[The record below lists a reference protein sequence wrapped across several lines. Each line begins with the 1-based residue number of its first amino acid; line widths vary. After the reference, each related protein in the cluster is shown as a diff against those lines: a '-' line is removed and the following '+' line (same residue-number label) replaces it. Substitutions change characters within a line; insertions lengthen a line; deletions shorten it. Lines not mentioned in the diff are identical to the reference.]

1 MLRRERT
8 ATFKAASYFLTASD
22 ITGCHRISLLVY
34 RLFPSQGWGSGQA
47 VSLLNASMDLPLR
60 KRRSKR
66 VRMAAIPKR
75 NRTKGIYKYFFMLD
89 FIIIYQYLFNLLI

>member
-8 ATFKAASYFLTASD
+8 VTFKAASYFLTVSD
-22 ITGCHRISLLVY
+22 MSVCHRISLLVC
-34 RLFPSQGWGSGQA
+34 RLIHLKASDLDQA

-66 VRMAAIPKR
+66 VRMAAITKR
-75 NRTKGIYKYFFMLD
+75 NRTGGIHKYFLMLD
-89 FIIIYQYLFNLLI
+89 FIIIYQYLF